1 MRIVFE
7 DPRLEKLLANKA
19 KAYRKYGYKAIDTLY
34 ARLSD
39 IESVASVSELAMLPG
54 DFHQLKYN
62 MSGLWACSLTGTL
75 RLIMR
80 IEDDMTAI
88 IEITDYHKRK

>member
-1 MRIVFE
+1 M
-7 DPRLEKLLANKA
+7 LANKA
-19 KAYRKYGYKAIDTLY
+19 KAYRKYGHKAIDTLY
-34 ARLSD
+34 VRLSD
-39 IESVASVSELAMLPG
+39 IEGVTSVSEIAMLPG
-54 DFHQLKYN
+54 NFHPLKHN
-62 MSGLWACSLTGTL
+62 MSGLWACSVTGAL

>member
-19 KAYRKYGYKAIDTLY
+19 KAYRKYGHKAIDTLY

-39 IESVASVSELAMLPG
+39 IESVASASELVMLPG
-54 DFHQLKYN
+54 DFHPLKHN
-62 MSGLWACSLTGTL
+62 MSGLWACSLTGAL

-80 IEDDMTAI
+80 VEDDMTAI